1 MPACIGLTDDQIV
14 PPHEG
19 VPTDAAPC
27 NVGFNN
33 VTTGTTT
40 CKINVTNF
48 CAGAKNLTACRDYA
62 AAHTACP
69 EKYDDVQAN
78 GECAPF
84 DFRRLGLRS
93 TALLLSPWVQKG
105 KVFQQPVG
113 PSSTSQFEHSSI
125 SATLKNLYNLSDFL
139 TARDAWAGSLHE
151 LLLDAPRPS
160 NEMPMH
166 LPEAPPPAQPWTP
179 NPAYPPTTTAASDD
193 DDDRRRR
200 LASDLVRCI
209 DHAHVPSKCLNN
221 CIHVFLLYCAADFN
235 NRVGLVLYSH
245 NNVRTYSHNNVA
257 LMYDASTCT

>member
-1 MPACIGLTDDQIV
+1 MPACPMPACIGLTDDQIV

-113 PSSTSQFEHSSI
+113 PSSTSQFEHQLNRGLRTRP
-125 SATLKNLYNLSDFL
+125 TL
-139 TARDAWAGSLHE
+139 
-151 LLLDAPRPS
+151 
-160 NEMPMH
+160 
-166 LPEAPPPAQPWTP
+166 
-179 NPAYPPTTTAASDD
+179 
-193 DDDRRRR
+193 RRRR
-200 LASDLVRCI
+200 RPAMMMTIGGDGW
-209 DHAHVPSKCLNN
+209 
-221 CIHVFLLYCAADFN
+221 LL
-235 NRVGLVLYSH
+235 
-245 NNVRTYSHNNVA
+245 T
-257 LMYDASTCT
+257 